1 MARVLR
7 KAGQGADRKRWAG
20 ISKKCKALYA
30 RRKSTFSVNG
40 DEMRALREG
49 VGKTMVFLRGVTNV
63 AIARA
68 GLAPVREFNRTGVL
82 RI

>member
-1 MARVLR
+1 
-7 KAGQGADRKRWAG
+7 
-20 ISKKCKALYA
+20 
-30 RRKSTFSVNG
+30 
-40 DEMRALREG
+40 MRALREG

>member
-20 ISKKCKALYA
+20 ISKKCKVLYA
-30 RRKSTFSVNG
+30 RRKGTFSVNS
-40 DEMRALREG
+40 DEMRVLREG
-49 VGKTMVFLRGVTNV
+49 VGKTMVFLRSVPNV

-68 GLAPVREFNRTGVL
+68 GPAAVREFNRTGVL
-82 RI
+82 RV